1 MLDLSQLNKYKENN
15 RLEAKKAQGGLPH
28 SIWETYSAFANTF
41 GGYILLGVVEN
52 ADKSFSSVPLPSPEK
67 LVVDFWNSVNNHSV
81 VNVNILS
88 DQNVQIVES
97 GGNQIVVIEVPR
109 ADRHDKPVYMG
120 VDPFAGTYRRNGEG
134 DYRCT
139 RDEVRA
145 MMRDQADISQD
156 ARVMDTMTIDCLDM
170 DTIRRY
176 RQRMDNL
183 RPGHVWSE
191 LAVEDFLHRIGAMAR
206 DTDGKLRPT
215 AAGLLMF
222 GHEYEIVREFP
233 HYFLD
238 YQEHDRSAAEDE
250 RWTDRIVSSSG
261 DWSGNICDF
270 YFRVYNRIAQDI
282 KVPFKLEG
290 ADRIDDT
297 PLHKAL
303 REALANA
310 LIHADYYDRRGLVIQ
325 KWPDKI
331 CFANPG
337 AFRINVQDALVGGI
351 SDPRNG
357 LLIKMFNL
365 INVGERAGSGL
376 PSIRTVWQKQGWQEP
391 EIVESFNPDRTTLVL
406 PLAANKV
413 AEKNGDKKV
422 AAKSGGK
429 SSSIAE
435 QRKNDIL
442 QYLTDTPEAS
452 SAQIAD
458 AIGLQVSRTKMY
470 LTELIADGV
479 VVAEGNSRARKYR
492 LKS

>member
-1 MLDLSQLNKYKENN
+1 MSCGAVSDARLQNEANSEVDTKSDSQRQTYIRHRPTAVIYMVAAERSLVGRESLHKLPTLNFAIADFKVKLMANDFG
-15 RLEAKKAQGGLPH
+15 KVVH
-28 SIWETYSAFANTF
+28 S
-41 GGYILLGVVEN
+41 
-52 ADKSFSSVPLPSPEK
+52 
-67 LVVDFWNSVNNHSV
+67 
-81 VNVNILS
+81 
-88 DQNVQIVES
+88 
-97 GGNQIVVIEVPR
+97 
-109 ADRHDKPVYMG
+109 ADRAEHIGRVNDLDRTLFRFLTGTANQPFKGHAVEHNVIIVNLTVRTISRGKVTGFALNANNLIQHFFSLFPLGLFLCFVYCQHSFCTFRSG
-120 VDPFAGTYRRNGEG
+120 SRSCGLCQ
-134 DYRCT
+134 DYKT
-139 RDEVRA
+139 LG
-145 MMRDQADISQD
+145 
-156 ARVMDTMTIDCLDM
+156 MDTMTIDCLDR

-206 DTDGKLRPT
+206 DADGKLCPT

-238 YQEHDRSAAEDE
+238 YQEHDRSATEDE

-270 YFRVYNRIAQDI
+270 YFRVYNRVTQDI

-290 ADRIDDT
+290 TDRIDDT

-331 CFANPG
+331 RIANPG
-337 AFRINVQDALVGGI
+337 AFRINVQEALVGGV
-351 SDPRNG
+351 SDPRNES
-357 LLIKMFNL
+357 LIKMFNL

-413 AEKNGDKKV
+413 AAKSGDKKV
-422 AAKSGGK
+422 AESL
-429 SSSIAE
+429 SP
-435 QRKNDIL
+435 L
-442 QYLTDTPEAS
+442 PS
-452 SAQIAD
+452 SAKATYFNI
-458 AIGLQVSRTKMY
+458 
-470 LTELIADGV
+470 
-479 VVAEGNSRARKYR
+479 
-492 LKS
+492 

>member
-1 MLDLSQLNKYKENN
+1 M
-15 RLEAKKAQGGLPH
+15 
-28 SIWETYSAFANTF
+28 
-41 GGYILLGVVEN
+41 
-52 ADKSFSSVPLPSPEK
+52 
-67 LVVDFWNSVNNHSV
+67 
-81 VNVNILS
+81 
-88 DQNVQIVES
+88 
-97 GGNQIVVIEVPR
+97 
-109 ADRHDKPVYMG
+109 
-120 VDPFAGTYRRNGEG
+120 
-134 DYRCT
+134 
-139 RDEVRA
+139 
-145 MMRDQADISQD
+145 
-156 ARVMDTMTIDCLDM
+156 
-170 DTIRRY
+170 
-176 RQRMDNL
+176 
-183 RPGHVWSE
+183 
-191 LAVEDFLHRIGAMAR
+191 EDFLHRIGAMAR
-206 DTDGKLRPT
+206 DTDGELRPT

-238 YQEHDRSAAEDE
+238 YQEHDRSATEDE

-282 KVPFKLEG
+282 KVPFKLNG

-331 CFANPG
+331 RIANPG
-337 AFRINVQDALVGGI
+337 AFRINVQEALVGGV
-351 SDPRNG
+351 SDPRNES
-357 LLIKMFNL
+357 LIKMFNL

-376 PSIRTVWQKQGWQEP
+376 PSIRSVWQKQGWQVP
-391 EIVESFNPDRTTLVL
+391 EIVEAFNPDRTTLTL
-406 PLAANKV
+406 PLSAAKMAVKSGGKKV
-413 AEKNGDKKV
+413 AAKSGDKKV

-429 SSSIAE
+429 SSSISE
-435 QRKNDIL
+435 KRKNDIL

-452 SAQIAD
+452 STQIAD

-470 LTELIADGV
+470 LSELVSDGA
-479 VVAEGNSRARKYR
+479 VVAEESSRARKYR